1 MPTENELKF
10 LLNLEVEPQFEG
22 IAKPL
27 HIWQGY
33 PSAVRGMT
41 VRVRRVWDG
50 LNNTFMFTYK
60 NNTGSRVI
68 EIEQEID
75 ERDYTD
81 LWNQSLVRFEK
92 IRYKYAAPYKGWEV
106 DFFKDH
112 GDHTYF
118 AMAECEMPEG
128 QKEPDK
134 IPKLVKN
141 NLLFAVPA
149 SDERFSS
156 KLLADPRYAIKLL
169 EEVKANE
176 RRSQAAK

>member
-1 MPTENELKF
+1 MPTENELKY
-10 LLNLEVEPQFEG
+10 V
-22 IAKPL
+22 IALDTEAKFAEIARPL

-41 VRVRRVWDG
+41 VRVRRVKDG
-50 LNNTFMFTYK
+50 DKDVYVFTYK
-60 NNTGSRVI
+60 NNNGKRVI

-75 ERDYTD
+75 QRDYTD
-81 LWNQSLVRFEK
+81 LWDQSLVRMEK
-92 IRYKYAAPYKGWEV
+92 VRYKYAAPYKGWEV

-112 GDHTYF
+112 GDETYF

-134 IPKLVKN
+134 VPKLIRN

-156 KLLADPRYAIKLL
+156 KLIADPRYAKKLL
-169 EEVKANE
+169 EEIKK
-176 RRSQAAK
+176 SAK

>member
-1 MPTENELKF
+1 MSTENELKWV
-10 LLNLEVEPQFEG
+10 LQLDAEPRFSE
-22 IAKPL
+22 IAQPL

-33 PSAVRGMT
+33 PSAIRGMT
-41 VRVRRVWDG
+41 VRIRRVLDG
-50 LNNTFMFTYK
+50 ANNSYTFTYK
-60 NNTGSRVI
+60 NNTGTRVI

-92 IRYKYAAPYKGWEV
+92 VRYKYAAPYKGWEV

-112 GDHTYF
+112 GDATYF

-134 IPKLVKN
+134 VPKLVKN

-149 SDERFSS
+149 SDKRFSS
-156 KLLADPRYAIKLL
+156 KLLADQRYAMKLL
-169 EEVKANE
+169 KEIK
-176 RRSQAAK
+176 K